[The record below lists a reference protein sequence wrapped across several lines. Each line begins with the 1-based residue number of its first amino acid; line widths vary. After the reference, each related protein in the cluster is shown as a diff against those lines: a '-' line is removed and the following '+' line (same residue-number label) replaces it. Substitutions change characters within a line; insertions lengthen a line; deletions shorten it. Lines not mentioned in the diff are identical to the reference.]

1 MRFPFRFHHL
11 SYKSKENWLPT
22 NLFLILKQR
31 SLPEVTKGPKSLT
44 ERSLSAV
51 GLFFG
56 FFVSAIL
63 TKLWN
68 VADLKE
74 KESLC

>member
-1 MRFPFRFHHL
+1 MAVA
-11 SYKSKENWLPT
+11 
-22 NLFLILKQR
+22 QR
-31 SLPEVTKGPKSLT
+31 PLSLT
-44 ERSLSAV
+44 ARSLSAV

-68 VADLKE
+68 VDDLKE
-74 KESLC
+74 RKMRFSIYFQEDIYDLNY

>member
-1 MRFPFRFHHL
+1 M
-11 SYKSKENWLPT
+11 
-22 NLFLILKQR
+22 KQKR
-31 SLPEVTKGPKSLT
+31 SPNVPKSLT

-74 KESLC
+74 KEGLCWIIQGIIDFKTVAKGITREYCAGISPQV

>member
-1 MRFPFRFHHL
+1 MVPV
-11 SYKSKENWLPT
+11 W
-22 NLFLILKQR
+22 FLIDLWTTWHQENFIDLTKR
-31 SLPEVTKGPKSLT
+31 SKSLT

-68 VADLKE
+68 VDDLKE
-74 KESLC
+74 KGVFNFSRR

>member
-1 MRFPFRFHHL
+1 M
-11 SYKSKENWLPT
+11 
-22 NLFLILKQR
+22 KQKR
-31 SLPEVTKGPKSLT
+31 SPNVPKSLT

-74 KESLC
+74 KEGLCWIIQGIIDFKTVAEGITREYCAGISPQV